1 MFIWCI
7 IMSRFKGISP
17 HLTIYKFPVTAISS
31 ITNRVTGVALSGAFV
46 GSGVYA
52 LSGRD
57 PLKTWESLDPK
68 IQRAGEVGVTFPIV
82 YHTAGGIRHLLWD
95 RFPTLLTTASTR
107 TSSIGLIL
115 GSVVAT
121 GLTDYYRH
129 LKTTQ

>member
-1 MFIWCI
+1 MT
-7 IMSRFKGISP
+7 RFKGISP
-17 HLTIYKFPVTAISS
+17 HLTIYKFPLTAMSS

-46 GSGVYA
+46 ASGVYA

-57 PLKTWESLDPK
+57 PLVAWDSLDPK
-68 IQRAGEVGVTFPIV
+68 IQRAGEAGLTFPVI

-107 TSSIGLIL
+107 TSSVGLIL
-115 GSVVAT
+115 GSVIAT
-121 GLTDYYRH
+121 GFTDYYRH

>member
-1 MFIWCI
+1 MT
-7 IMSRFKGISP
+7 RFKGISP
-17 HLTIYKFPVTAISS
+17 HLTIYKFPLTAMSS

-46 GSGVYA
+46 ASGVYA

-57 PLKTWESLDPK
+57 LLVAWDSLDPK
-68 IQRAGEVGVTFPIV
+68 IQRAGEAGLTFPVI

-107 TSSIGLIL
+107 TSSVGLIL
-115 GSVVAT
+115 GSVIAT
-121 GLTDYYRH
+121 GFTDYYRH